1 MPAVSRPA
9 PWTLRSLRAVRG
21 MRRSTALFLAL
32 AGLLAAQ
39 LLVPGVRPV
48 TRLQWISF
56 VLGLGVLVM
65 FAYTLYWV
73 QRRLQEVSAALER
86 AQRVSTVGLVTSG
99 FAHEMKNALT
109 VILGFAELARTASE
123 KSGADAKVQRHLRE
137 LEGEVRRTVQ
147 SLGSFLAYA
156 RGEGEAAA
164 PSARDANEIVRET
177 LRWVRPM
184 ARMKEL
190 QLDDQLGEPPRIAA
204 DPFAVRQVLL
214 NLLLNALD
222 FAKTRIEVTTRGDGA
237 WAEFRVADDGPGVPA
252 EDREKIFERWFTTRP
267 GGTGLGLATANEIV
281 KHHRGTLVYE
291 ERAGGGAAFVLRLP
305 AAARAQEAAAAPA
318 ATGTALSA

>member
-1 MPAVSRPA
+1 
-9 PWTLRSLRAVRG
+9 
-21 MRRSTALFLAL
+21 
-32 AGLLAAQ
+32 
-39 LLVPGVRPV
+39 
-48 TRLQWISF
+48 
-56 VLGLGVLVM
+56 VLVM

-109 VILGFAELARTASE
+109 VILGFAELARTTSE

-156 RGEGEAAA
+156 RGEGEAAG

-190 QLDDQLGEPPRIAA
+190 QLDDRLGEPPRIAA

-222 FAKTRIEVTTRGDGA
+222 FAKTRIEVETRGIENAA
-237 WAEFRVADDGPGVPA
+237 WAEFRVCDDGPGVPA
-252 EDREKIFERWFTTRP
+252 EDREKIFERWFTTRT

-281 KHHRGTLVYE
+281 KHHRGTLAYE